1 MLDCCEFCFE
11 AGDKFVKRGVLCC
24 INCWFNDKEPLKP
37 DEIVAFGFTTLTS
50 KTDTAVLEI
59 TVGHWPF
66 SNKFQHLANQNPFWS
81 ANFTVHFQ
89 WDGNQ

>member
-1 MLDCCEFCFE
+1 MKIVQRNNS
-11 AGDKFVKRGVLCC
+11 GKHKIKKKQV
-24 INCWFNDKEPLKP
+24 NC
-37 DEIVAFGFTTLTS
+37 
-50 KTDTAVLEI
+50 AVLEI

-66 SNKFQHLANQNPFWS
+66 SDDQNPFWL

>member
-1 MLDCCEFCFE
+1 M
-11 AGDKFVKRGVLCC
+11 AGSFDL
-24 INCWFNDKEPLKP
+24 
-37 DEIVAFGFTTLTS
+37 LTYV
-50 KTDTAVLEI
+50 AVLEI

-66 SNKFQHLANQNPFWS
+66 CDQFQNLADQNPFWL